1 MADQPSAS
9 ASLREIEDE
18 VHRKMSRLEAQ
29 VIQDTAQQSP
39 SQAWSGA
46 SGQERPICPVCG
58 TPLQARGKRP
68 RQLQA
73 VGGQTIT
80 LKRDYGSCPTC
91 GAGLFALDEELGLL
105 PGSLSPQAQDYLSR
119 LAVWMPFAHA
129 AEMLA
134 VLTGVQVSEATTR
147 RHTYAAGVAYE
158 AVQAAQALRPED
170 WGGGPPAD
178 KLVRSRGWSHGA
190 PGAGAVGGGQNA
202 GHRRGGP
209 RAASA
214 RSALSAPVL
223 FFADE
228 RSQPLC

>member
-1 MADQPSAS
+1 MAA
-9 ASLREIEDE
+9 A
-18 VHRKMSRLEAQ
+18 
-29 VIQDTAQQSP
+29 
-39 SQAWSGA
+39 
-46 SGQERPICPVCG
+46 RP
-58 TPLQARGKRP
+58 
-68 RQLQA
+68 
-73 VGGQTIT
+73 VGPGFF
-80 LKRDYGSCPTC
+80 P
-91 GAGLFALDEELGLL
+91 LDEELGLV

-170 WGGGPPAD
+170 WGGGPPVD

-209 RAASA
+209 RAA